1 MNPRHIA
8 PLLSML
14 ILLLALAAA
23 GLPADA
29 ASGDDVLPPTLAAT
43 GLFADA
49 HSQALQADVVAFSP
63 QYPLWSD
70 GADKHRWL
78 RLPPGTTIDAR
89 DPDAWVFPVGTQ
101 LWKSFLH
108 DGRAV
113 ETRYIERR
121 ADGRWRYAVYL
132 WNAQG
137 TQATLAPAR
146 GAVLAVP
153 QAPGGRYDVPGR
165 ADCLACHDSAA
176 VPVLGFTALQLSA
189 DRDPLAPHAD
199 PGGPVDLRSLVARG
213 LLRGLPERLLRQ
225 APRIAADTPVERAAL
240 GYLHGNCGHCHNDD
254 GSPPPVGLRL
264 AQSAADAQ
272 GARQR
277 VLASTLGAVGRFRP
291 AGGLD
296 TPVVAPG
303 RPEHSLLALRLRSR
317 QPATQMPPLGSRA
330 ADTEGIALVERWITN
345 AVHPDSST
353 ASIR

>member
-137 TQATLAPAR
+137 TQAALAPAR

-213 LLRGLPERLLRQ
+213 LLRGLRIGGRQLLNPQRNRLFSGRKKVFWIRCHTNGSDSDSRIVRRKTQHCDILEPLTQPRQ
-225 APRIAADTPVERAAL
+225 
-240 GYLHGNCGHCHNDD
+240 
-254 GSPPPVGLRL
+254 SS
-264 AQSAADAQ
+264 Q
-272 GARQR
+272 
-277 VLASTLGAVGRFRP
+277 
-291 AGGLD
+291 
-296 TPVVAPG
+296 
-303 RPEHSLLALRLRSR
+303 ALRAGFRG
-317 QPATQMPPLGSRA
+317 T
-330 ADTEGIALVERWITN
+330 T
-345 AVHPDSST
+345 
-353 ASIR
+353 